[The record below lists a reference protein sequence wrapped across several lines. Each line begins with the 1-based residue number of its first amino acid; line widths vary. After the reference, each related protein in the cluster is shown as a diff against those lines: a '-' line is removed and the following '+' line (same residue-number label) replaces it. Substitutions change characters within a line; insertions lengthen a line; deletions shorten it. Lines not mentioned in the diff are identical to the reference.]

1 MKRRFFRGFKV
12 RIPRKLKKAAKY
24 GVIIRYHRWYSY
36 DYDYPD
42 GYEGERLYVVI
53 GRHNKWKEKVLSI
66 LNRGEGFPY
75 VETWW

>member
-1 MKRRFFRGFKV
+1 MRRRFFRSFKI

-24 GVIIRYHRWYSY
+24 GVKIMYHRWYSR

-42 GYEGERLYVVI
+42 GYQGEKQYVVI
-53 GRHNKWKEKVLSI
+53 GRHTKWKGKVLST
-66 LNRGEGFPY
+66 LYREEGFPY